1 MLCGVHIS
9 AALRHQTPE
18 PLHGSGIDEAQCTH
32 GKPAVESLAARPG
45 SGHGVAL
52 WLVLAPTWLRPG
64 PSQEEAKKTLARPV
78 LVVLMRSG
86 PILHHLVYG
95 LLRHWS

>member
-1 MLCGVHIS
+1 MQVGWVARPPWRAS
-9 AALRHQTPE
+9 GGSTG
-18 PLHGSGIDEAQCTH
+18 HGAIRERCPH
-32 GKPAVESLAARPG
+32 GKPAVEALAARRG
-45 SGHGVAL
+45 SGHGIAL
-52 WLVLAPTWLRPG
+52 WLALALTWLRPG
-64 PSQEEAKKTLARPV
+64 PSHEEAKKALAPPV